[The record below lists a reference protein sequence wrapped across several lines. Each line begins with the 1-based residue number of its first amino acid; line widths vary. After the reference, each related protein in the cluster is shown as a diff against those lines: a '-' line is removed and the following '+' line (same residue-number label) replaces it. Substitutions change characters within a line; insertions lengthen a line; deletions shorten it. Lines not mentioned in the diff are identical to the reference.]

1 MSSMISIY
9 KESVFALTTMGN
21 PAIVFAA
28 NLSED
33 DARLFPI
40 SEALLKKFLSEQLIL
55 QPQ

>member
-1 MSSMISIY
+1 MISIY